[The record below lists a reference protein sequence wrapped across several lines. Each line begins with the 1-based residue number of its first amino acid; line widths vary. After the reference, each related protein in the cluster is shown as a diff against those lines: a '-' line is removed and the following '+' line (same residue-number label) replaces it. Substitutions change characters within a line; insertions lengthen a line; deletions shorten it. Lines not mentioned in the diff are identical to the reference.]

1 MFKRTIPLILASAT
15 GFVLIVASFV
25 PYAQTAEKYA
35 LDWFII
41 LAAFAF
47 ILGGGS
53 LLSQHLR
60 KISDQRPG
68 WGYSLVTVVSF
79 FATLVVGLGKF
90 GVVPPVQFPDKV
102 WAGDYKEAGS
112 GFAWFF
118 NYLYTPLA
126 ATMFSILACFVA
138 SAAFRAFRAKN
149 VEATVLLATA
159 FIVLL
164 GRTHAAIWIG
174 DQGDWLVS
182 QVLDPAIWHPYATG
196 LRLDKLTETIM
207 DVFNTAGTRAIMIGI
222 ALGIVSTS
230 LKVLLGVD
238 RSYLGSDEG

>member
-1 MFKRTIPLILASAT
+1 MKRTVPLFLAAAT

-25 PYAQTAEKYA
+25 PAAGSWGKYA
-35 LDWFII
+35 VDWFNI
-41 LAAFAF
+41 LAALAF
-47 ILGGGS
+47 VLGGGS
-53 LLSQHLR
+53 LLSQHLK
-60 KISDQRPG
+60 KISDQQAG

-79 FATLVVGLGKF
+79 LATLVVGLGKF
-90 GVVPPVQFPDKV
+90 GVAPPTLHPDKV

-112 GFAWFF
+112 GFSWIFD
-118 NYLYTPLA
+118 YLYTPLA

-149 VEATVLLATA
+149 VEATILLVTA

-164 GRTHAAIWIG
+164 GRTYAAIWIG
-174 DQGDWLVS
+174 DQADWLAS
-182 QVLDPAIWHPYATG
+182 QVVDPAIWHPYVTG

-238 RSYLGSDEG
+238 RSYLGSDDR